1 LEIYNFVRRFLVE
14 TPAEKVYPPKLVT
27 GDDLKGMGIV
37 PGPRFREIL
46 LAVEEAQLEGRL
58 ADRESALQFAKSI
71 CRP

>member
-1 LEIYNFVRRFLVE
+1 
-14 TPAEKVYPPKLVT
+14 
-27 GDDLKGMGIV
+27 MGIV